1 MGLFDQSQMEAINRA
16 AQKSKQSLANAPK
29 PVRINSLNAELEA
42 TSNTVREYFK
52 NSNAII
58 ITDRNELHE
67 YISKIIEYGFAG
79 IDTETTGLDK
89 LHDYI
94 VGASLYAPNVPEA
107 YIPLKHRIP
116 IFEDFYRGQLSYE
129 DTTEEFQRL
138 VDAGTKLIFANAD
151 FDLSM
156 IYKDLNID
164 FCDNFHYDVILAWR
178 CIKENEQKNGLKELY
193 NKYVLK
199 GKGDPKR
206 FSDFFSPALFPYA
219 KPEVA
224 GLYAANDAKITFELY
239 KWQLPYVL
247 KDNPKCQKNHL
258 ERIADLLWNLEFP
271 LVKICQMMH
280 RDGMAVD
287 LEIMEIISKR
297 YHEKYHEEL
306 AKLRVMVQEVLDNNT
321 KPISG
326 KQWITSGDMFN
337 PDSAPQVKYLCY
349 NLMGVIDSSSGTGK
363 DVLTELNLPITN
375 QILEVRSLST
385 LLGMF
390 VDKLPSLI
398 NPKDG
403 KIHAS
408 FKQLGA
414 STGRFSSA
422 DPNMQQIPSKAE
434 DIRHIFR
441 ATPGYVLLSSDYS
454 AQEPRIT
461 AYLGSDAK
469 LIKNFQDN
477 RDVYSTIASEAYD
490 MPYERCL
497 EFHPETHE
505 YQPDGKQRRTE
516 AKKIFLGIAY
526 GRSIKSIGE
535 QIYGTRTDMSEKE
548 KEQGAKRIYD
558 AVVDSFSGLKMLMHS
573 SQAYAKKYGYVET
586 ILGRRRHIP
595 DMQLPEFEFK
605 PLPGY
610 VNPLLDPLNPDTFED
625 TSDIPET
632 TVKALTTEFKKYK
645 RWGQIVR
652 RTEQLYS
659 EKIKVINNRKKITD
673 ASRQCLNCV
682 DTETEILTV
691 SGWKHYNEI
700 SIGEHIY
707 AFDMETE
714 RIVLSHIED
723 VFEYEGEIPVVE
735 FKSRSMSAVSTL
747 KHRWVVTACNSG
759 NLTIKST
766 EVLMSSPNVN
776 FPIIRSGLNGMED
789 DRHWNTNFIK
799 ILGWVYGSGNFWDD
813 SCPSIVLNVGRKY
826 NRVLINEIKECLIEC
841 GIVFESY
848 TKNWNTVIKLV
859 GDLPEPLRHCLQDS
873 YMPTNAFS
881 QFSASQSMLLMD
893 SMIDGCGYSH
903 SFGRTTCYVCSTETE
918 IDRFQHIAFLAGY
931 STNVRKSDRVAGAY
945 IVTVLR
951 NERAHITKKHCT
963 EKTIDKVWCV
973 STPHKTWIARRHGTT
988 YITGNSMVQGSAADQ
1003 TKMAMIALCK
1013 DPDWQRIGG
1022 RILIPIHDELLC
1034 EVPVEYWKE
1043 GGEILSRVMCDAAS
1057 FLPFDSKCDV
1067 TTSIHWMGLEYPCPY
1082 SKPDSIED
1090 LNSLSESEIKWVQYH
1105 LIENEYPLPVYK
1117 DEDGNKP
1124 RGDAA
1129 KGVNGVNSSELESA
1143 VERYCTHFRITR
1155 DEFIHHIESR
1165 LNTN

>member
-16 AQKSKQSLANAPK
+16 AQKSKQSLANVPK

-258 ERIADLLWNLEFP
+258 ERIADLVWNLEFP

-461 AYLGSDAK
+461 SYLGSDAK
-469 LIKNFQDN
+469 LIKSFQEGK
-477 RDVYSTIASEAYD
+477 DVYATIASEAYNV
-490 MPYERCL
+490 PYERCL

-558 AVVDSFSGLKMLMHS
+558 AVVNSFSGLKMLMHS
-573 SQAYAKKYGYVET
+573 SQSYAKKYGYVET

-605 PLPGY
+605 SLPGY

-747 KHRWVVTACNSG
+747 KHRWAVTACNSG

-813 SCPSIVLNVGRKY
+813 GCPSIVLNIGRKY

-848 TKNWNTVIKLV
+848 TKNWNAVIRLV
-859 GDLPEPLRHCLQDS
+859 GNLPEPLRQCLQDS
-873 YMPTNAFS
+873 YMPTYAFS

-893 SMIDGCGYSH
+893 SMVDGCGYSH
-903 SFGRTTCYVCSTETE
+903 SFGRTACYVCSTEVE
-918 IDRFQHIAFLAGY
+918 VDRFQHIAFLAGY
-931 STNVRKSDRVAGAY
+931 STTVRKSDRVAGAY
-945 IVTVLR
+945 IVTILR

-963 EKTIDKVWCV
+963 EKIVDKVWCV

-1034 EVPVEYWKE
+1034 EVPAEHWKE

-1105 LIENEYPLPVYK
+1105 LIENDYPLPVYK

-1129 KGVNGVNSSELESA
+1129 KGVNGVNSSELNSA

>member
-258 ERIADLLWNLEFP
+258 ERIADLVWNLEFP

-306 AKLRVMVQEVLDNNT
+306 AKLRVKVQEVLDNNT

-461 AYLGSDAK
+461 SYLGSDAK
-469 LIKNFQDN
+469 LIKSFQEGK
-477 RDVYSTIASEAYD
+477 DVYATIASEAYNV
-490 MPYERCL
+490 PYERCL

-558 AVVDSFSGLKMLMHS
+558 AVVNSFSGLKMLMHS
-573 SQAYAKKYGYVET
+573 SQSYAKKYGYVET

-595 DMQLPEFEFK
+595 DMQLSEFEFK
-605 PLPGY
+605 ALPGY

-682 DTETEILTV
+682 DTETEILTI

-707 AFDMETE
+707 AFDIETE

-813 SCPSIVLNVGRKY
+813 GCPSIVLNVGRRY

-859 GDLPEPLRHCLQDS
+859 GNLPEPLRQCLQDS

-903 SFGRTTCYVCSTETE
+903 SFGRTTCYVCSTEAE

-963 EKTIDKVWCV
+963 EKTVDKVWCV

-1034 EVPVEYWKE
+1034 EVPAEHWKE

-1090 LNSLSESEIKWVQYH
+1090 LDSLSESEIKWIQYH

-1129 KGVNGVNSSELESA
+1129 KGVNGVNSPELNSA
-1143 VERYCTHFRITR
+1143 VDRYCTHFRITR